1 MKKILVVVIC
11 EMKQIEEEIREIEW
25 KNNKNII
32 IFALIDSSE
41 NIVSVC
47 LIEILFAY
55 FCLILL
61 TSTFC
66 KLKKAIFPAAFRFV
80 VRF

>member
-55 FCLILL
+55 FCLIW
-61 TSTFC
+61 
-66 KLKKAIFPAAFRFV
+66 AIF
-80 VRF
+80 

>member
-1 MKKILVVVIC
+1 MKNFFVVVIC
-11 EMKQIEEEIREIEW
+11 DMKQIEEEIREIEW

-41 NIVSVC
+41 NIVNVC

-66 KLKKAIFPAAFRFV
+66 KLKKAIFPAGFRFV